1 MVLCVSVSA
10 QHWSE
15 PSPVIGQRGHHSP
28 AKGPKGATQSSHSL
42 AHSNSQ
48 YCHHFKPLTARLL
61 AQQQQ
66 RLLSVSPS
74 LSPAPPHSRTA
85 HNSPHSLLV
94 LAHLS
99 PPRCH
104 LFHRCLC
111 LPSPCLSLSTSHS
124 HSLSVSAAPPQRPL
138 LLLVRVPPLLCSS
151 TSARTSPSLLL
162 HFHTAIAYTFGA
174 ALPVFDF
181 SSALRLSLVAAVFHA
196 CTSRCS
202 GRA

>member
-1 MVLCVSVSA
+1 MAMVLCVSVSA

-42 AHSNSQ
+42 AQSNSQ

-85 HNSPHSLLV
+85 HNSPHSLIV

-151 TSARTSPSLLL
+151 TSTLPLLTPSAL
-162 HFHTAIAYTFGA
+162 HFPCSTFH
-174 ALPVFDF
+174 PHSVC
-181 SSALRLSLVAAVFHA
+181 LS
-196 CTSRCS
+196 
-202 GRA
+202 